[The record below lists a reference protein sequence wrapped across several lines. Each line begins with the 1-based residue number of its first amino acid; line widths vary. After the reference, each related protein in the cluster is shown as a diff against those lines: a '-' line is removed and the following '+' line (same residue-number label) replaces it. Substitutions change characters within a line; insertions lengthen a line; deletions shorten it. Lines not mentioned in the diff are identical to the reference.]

1 MRCTMEKKILV
12 EFGQRLKALR
22 KSKGLKQIDMAKVM
36 GITDRHYQR
45 FEYGQVNVPATTLN
59 FFADY
64 FGVTTDYL
72 LGREKGEDH
81 EA

>member
-1 MRCTMEKKILV
+1 VEKTLLV
-12 EFGQRLKALR
+12 DLGKRLKALR
-22 KSKGLKQIDMAKVM
+22 QGKGLKQTDMAKIM
-36 GITDRHYQR
+36 GITDRQYQSY
-45 FEYGQVNVPATTLN
+45 EYGQVNVPATTLN

-64 FGVTTDYL
+64 FHVTADYL